1 MSRNG
6 TTMTLAV
13 EKFLSTR
20 SCGSGVYVER
30 DETQPTMEA
39 LRWVTEIRA
48 LLGLDPVAGEETLP
62 FIAACLRSA
71 DAYAISPDHP
81 EPALNATYYAAR
93 VLVLADAARHIARG
107 MARWLADIAFGP
119 HGNVRLDVDDLF
131 YAMRALEC
139 AGAVLSPEEARRLV
153 LFLQACADPGG
164 GFALMPGE
172 RPDIERTYCCAMM
185 LKLLG
190 AWDEPQRHREF
201 VAGTIR
207 NGLFHWRPDAA
218 ARSLATQYWGIR
230 AAGLCGIRPPWEPVR
245 EYAAGA
251 QNPDGGFG
259 GRDGRSTLWHTYCAL
274 RVRHL
279 CQEKAMS

>member
-1 MSRNG
+1 MRP
-6 TTMTLAV
+6 TV

-39 LRWVTEIRA
+39 LRWATEIRA
-48 LLGLDPVAGEETLP
+48 LIGLQAVAGEETLP

-71 DAYAISPDHP
+71 DAYAGSPDHP

-93 VLVLADAARHIARG
+93 VLALTGTAGHIAPG
-107 MARWLADIAFGP
+107 MAKWLTDIAFGP

-139 AGAVLSPEEARRLV
+139 AGEAFPPDEARRLI
-153 LFLQACADPGG
+153 LFLRACADSGG
-164 GFALMPGE
+164 GFALMPGD

-190 AWDEPQRHREF
+190 AWDEPHRHREF
-201 VAGTIR
+201 VTATVR
-207 NGLFHWRPDAA
+207 DGLFSMHPGSTEC
-218 ARSLATQYWGIR
+218 SLATQYWGIR
-230 AAGLCGIRPPWEPVR
+230 AAGLCGVRPPREPVR
-245 EYAAGA
+245 TYAASS
-251 QNPDGGFG
+251 QNLDGGFG

-274 RVRHL
+274 RVLHL
-279 CQEKAMS
+279 SEETTS